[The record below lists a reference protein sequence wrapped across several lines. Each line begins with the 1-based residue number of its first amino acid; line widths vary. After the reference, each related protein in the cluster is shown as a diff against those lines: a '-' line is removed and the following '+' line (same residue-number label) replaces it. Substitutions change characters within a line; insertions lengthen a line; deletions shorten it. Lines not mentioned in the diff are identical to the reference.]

1 MKINTRKKIKIICL
15 FMSVALIWGSTW
27 MAMKLAVQTVPPM
40 FATGLRFLCASP
52 LLLWLSWRNGQP
64 LLVPSAQRNFQ
75 YVIGLCYFII
85 PFTLMF
91 YGQQY
96 TSASLASI
104 IFATMP
110 AAVLIASIIIL
121 QNKTSCQQI
130 CGLLISIFCLTE
142 ILLQENNNSVPNS
155 GKGTISLIIA
165 VIMHA
170 VMYVIFKKRGGAQPI
185 PILTYNT
192 FPCLAAGI
200 LLTLIG
206 LYIEQ
211 PVVSNISLSSS
222 LSLLYLGIASNG
234 FGMLCYFSLQQLT
247 RPFQA
252 SLVFLIFPLISII
265 LESIWTGLSINCKTV
280 LLLFP
285 LTAGIFMTLSYSNS
299 RSDQRSSSG

>member
-52 LLLWLSWRNGQP
+52 LLLWISWRNGQQ
-64 LLVPSAQRNFQ
+64 LLLPFDNRNFQ

-130 CGLLISIFCLTE
+130 CGLLMSIFCLTE
-142 ILLQENNNSVPNS
+142 ILWQENHNSVKNS
-155 GKGTISLIIA
+155 GQGIIALIIA

-170 VMYVIFKKRGGAQPI
+170 VMYVLFKKRGGSQPI

-192 FPCLAAGI
+192 LPCLASGI

-206 LYIEQ
+206 FYIEQ

-234 FGMLCYFSLQQLT
+234 FGMLCYFALQQLT

-252 SLVFLIFPLISII
+252 SLVFLIFPLVSII
-265 LESIWTGLSINCKTV
+265 LESIWTGISINCKTV
-280 LLLFP
+280 LFLVP
-285 LTAGIFMTLSYSNS
+285 LTAGIFMTLSYSNH